1 MKNIKMSNGAEIP
14 ILGYGVY
21 TIEDENLCEKCVIDA
36 IETGYRHIDTA
47 AIYMNEPAV
56 GKAIKNCGV
65 NREELFI
72 TSKLWVQDQ
81 GYDMTKQAIGA
92 SLKRLGLDY
101 LDLYLIHEPM
111 GDIYGQWRAL
121 EEAYKAGKI
130 KAIGVSN
137 MYADRLCDF
146 LYHVEIKPVIN
157 QVRTNP
163 YFQHIDTKKFE
174 DENGI
179 IHQAHSPFS
188 QGDSSIFTNPVLV
201 EIAHNHNK
209 TVGQIVLHW
218 LIQRNIVTLTR
229 TVKKERMA
237 ENLNIFD
244 FELTDE
250 EMNKIKTLDR
260 PDGNCYD
267 NRNPDVVK
275 MILAKRYKY

>member
-1 MKNIKMSNGAEIP
+1 M
-14 ILGYGVY
+14 
-21 TIEDENLCEKCVIDA
+21 
-36 IETGYRHIDTA
+36 
-47 AIYMNEPAV
+47 
-56 GKAIKNCGV
+56 
-65 NREELFI
+65 
-72 TSKLWVQDQ
+72 
-81 GYDMTKQAIGA
+81 
-92 SLKRLGLDY
+92 
-101 LDLYLIHEPM
+101 
-111 GDIYGQWRAL
+111 
-121 EEAYKAGKI
+121 
-130 KAIGVSN
+130 
-137 MYADRLCDF
+137 
-146 LYHVEIKPVIN
+146 
-157 QVRTNP
+157 
-163 YFQHIDTKKFE
+163 
-174 DENGI
+174 
-179 IHQAHSPFS
+179 
-188 QGDSSIFTNPVLV
+188 LV

>member
-1 MKNIKMSNGAEIP
+1 MKNIKMSNGVEIP

-163 YFQHIDTKKFE
+163 YFQHIYTKKFE

-267 NRNPDVVK
+267 NRNPDVLK

>member
-1 MKNIKMSNGAEIP
+1 MKNIKMSNGVEIP

-244 FELTDE
+244 FELTDL
-250 EMNKIKTLDR
+250 EMKTIDALDEKFR
-260 PDGNCYD
+260 SAGIPEDMQGFV
-267 NRNPDVVK
+267 R
-275 MILAKRYKY
+275 

>member
-1 MKNIKMSNGAEIP
+1 MKNIKMSNGVEIP

-81 GYDMTKQAIGA
+81 GYDLTKQAIGA

-237 ENLNIFD
+237 ENLNIF
-244 FELTDE
+244 ELTDE